1 MCASPRG
8 DGARA
13 LGGRVLL
20 AAACALAGCDNHS
33 PGHAAT
39 SAAAGVSGDDDT
51 SPRFAHAPPFEA
63 PAAGP
68 RAASSGDEVA
78 QLERQVAQL
87 RSDVAALR
95 AEVASGASAAH
106 GVRPEPPVLADAQ
119 QLATAEAAFR
129 NEAIDPDWSRAMAD
143 AVRATVAQVDRG
155 HAPPRRVECRSQSCR
170 IEFAAE
176 GGPRTGADLAPVL
189 ERFAQTLPRAT
200 AGHAEAADG
209 RKETVVYLSR

>member
-8 DGARA
+8 DGACA
-13 LGGRVLL
+13 LGRRAFL

-39 SAAAGVSGDDDT
+39 PPVAGVHEDDP

-68 RAASSGDEVA
+68 RPASAGDEVA

-106 GVRPEPPVLADAQ
+106 GARRDSPALASPPELAA
-119 QLATAEAAFR
+119 AEANFR
-129 NEAIDPDWSRAMAD
+129 GEAIDPDWSRAMAD
-143 AVRATVAQVDRG
+143 SVRATVAQVDSG
-155 HAPPRRVECRSQSCR
+155 HAPPHRVECRSQSCR

-176 GGPRTGADLAPVL
+176 NGPRTGADLAPVL

-200 AGHAEAADG
+200 AGQADASDG
-209 RKETVVYLSR
+209 RKVTVVYLSR

>member
-1 MCASPRG
+1 MCAPHRG

-13 LGGRVLL
+13 LGCRALL

-33 PGHAAT
+33 PERPRTPAIA
-39 SAAAGVSGDDDT
+39 GDDQT

-68 RAASSGDEVA
+68 RASGEVDEVA

-95 AEVASGASAAH
+95 AEVASGASAAN
-106 GVRPEPPVLADAQ
+106 GVRRDPPALAGTQ
-119 QLATAEAAFR
+119 EMATAEATFR
-129 NEAIDPDWSRAMAD
+129 GEPIDPDWSRAMAD
-143 AVRATVAQVDRG
+143 SVRATVAQVDRG
-155 HAPPRRVECRSQSCR
+155 HAPPSRVECRSQSCR

-176 GGPRTGADLAPVL
+176 AGPRTGADLAPVL
-189 ERFAQTLPRAT
+189 ERFAQTLPHAT
-200 AGHAEAADG
+200 AGQADAANG
-209 RKETVVYLSR
+209 RKMTVVYLSR